1 MFLIGTL
8 LSFLCILGAVSYTGL
23 EIFDLINFPT
33 FLIIFFPVFFTGFLT
48 YPKEFGNAFR
58 SLFDSNK
65 FSKKERQIHSNIFE
79 LMGRVSI
86 GVGFIA
92 FTIYFISEINN
103 HLIPFNIDTMLKV
116 LTKSF
121 LPIFYGL
128 TWEYLFFLPASIKVR
143 NNVKD

>member
-1 MFLIGTL
+1 MFLFGTL
-8 LSFLCILGAVSYTGL
+8 LSFLCILGAISYTGL
-23 EIFDLINFPT
+23 EILDLLNFPT
-33 FLIIFFPVFFTGFLT
+33 FLVIFFPVFFIGFLT
-48 YPKEFGNAFR
+48 YPKEFGNSFR

-65 FSKKERQIHSNIFE
+65 FSKKERLIHSNIFE

-86 GVGFIA
+86 GMGFIA
-92 FTIYFISEINN
+92 SAIFFISEVNN
-103 HLIPFNIDTMLKV
+103 HVIVFNLDSTLKI

-143 NNVKD
+143 NNIKP